1 MKGGI
6 TLKIKSASEFD
17 PAKFERCKFLKFSVI
32 DSGIGIHEKEIPKLF
47 KLFGMVN
54 QHRNNINSRGTGLGL
69 SISKKIVES
78 LGGKISLNSK
88 LEVGTEII
96 FTIKEQKVNHQIVEE
111 IKGIFIK

>member
-6 TLKIKSASEFD
+6 TLQIKSEFKFD
-17 PAKFERCKFLKFSVI
+17 PAKFERCRYLKFKI
-32 DSGIGIHEKEIPKLF
+32 TDSGIGIHEKEIPKLF

-78 LGGKISLNSK
+78 LGGTIK
-88 LEVGTEII
+88 LTSHLEIGTELI
-96 FTIKEQKVNHQIVEE
+96 FTIRENQTKGKINLQILM
-111 IKGIFIK
+111 